1 MKLHYACLCAASLLC
16 LATSAAEAQAPAWS
30 RASRIGGSG
39 RDAGEAIAVDAAG
52 NTYVAGQYNSASI
65 TIGTTTLTKL
75 GSGTTNDM
83 FVAKYSPAG
92 AVLWATR
99 LGGTGDDVA
108 SAVTVDGTG
117 NVFVAGTFENSIAVA
132 GTTLTSAGTTD
143 MLLVRLN
150 SQGVPQWGVRAGG
163 PSNDIQPAITLDDAG
178 FIWMGG
184 SFQGTATVTGTSNTL
199 VSAGGFD
206 QALIKFNA
214 TTGAWVRMGREG
226 GTGFDIV
233 RGIVAV
239 GDALYATG
247 YFSSPTLSVG
257 GTTLTRRCQQ
267 NDGYLIKY
275 TRLLGF
281 TWARSEGASSA
292 TTYANYA
299 IAASADGSVVTAGE
313 FQGTIVVGGFTTIAN
328 NGANPGPM
336 TVRYTASGSVTGG
349 LDGSSSGQSFGR
361 ATGAVRDGA
370 GNTYITGYFRGNMQ
384 WSSTTI
390 SSAGNNDV
398 FVVKIPASGN
408 VEWVAKAGGSD
419 NDLALDLAL
428 DDAGNC
434 YLTGY
439 FNASAPFGAL
449 TTLTSAGQTDAF
461 VARLGGTVTST
472 RAARAATPLEAWPN
486 PVAAGR
492 TLHLTLPAARGTTT
506 LRLLDVV
513 GRVVHEQAIPASA
526 VLTLPTTLAP
536 GRYTA
541 EVQTSEML
549 LRRALLVQ

>member
-1 MKLHYACLCAASLLC
+1 MKLTYACLCAASLLC
-16 LATSAAEAQAPAWS
+16 LVSSAAEAQAPAWS

-39 RDAGEAIAVDAAG
+39 LDAGDAIAVDGAG
-52 NTYVAGQYNSASI
+52 NTYVAGHYNSASI
-65 TIGTTTLTKL
+65 TIGTTTLTNL

-99 LGGTGDDVA
+99 LGGTGEDVA
-108 SAVTVDGTG
+108 SAITVDGTG

-132 GTTLTSAGTTD
+132 GTTLTSAGVAD

-163 PSNDIQPAITLDDAG
+163 PNSDIQPTISLDDDG

-199 VSAGGFD
+199 ISAGSFD
-206 QALIKFNA
+206 QALIKFSA

-226 GTGFDIV
+226 STGLDV
-233 RGIVAV
+233 LRGIVAI

-247 YFSSPTLSVG
+247 YFASPTLLVG

-267 NDGYLIKY
+267 TDGYLIKY
-275 TRLLGF
+275 NRTLGF
-281 TWARSEGASSA
+281 TWARSEGAA
-292 TTYANYA
+292 GAITYANYA
-299 IAASADGSVVTAGE
+299 IAASTDGSVVTAGE
-313 FQGTIVVGGFTTIAN
+313 FRGTIVVGGFTTIAN
-328 NGANPGPM
+328 NGTNPGPM
-336 TVRYTASGSVTGG
+336 AVRYTASGSVTRG

-361 ATGAVRDGA
+361 VTGAVRDGA

-384 WSSTTI
+384 WSSTTV

-398 FVVKIPASGN
+398 FVVKIPPSGN

-419 NDLALDLAL
+419 NDLAFDLAL
-428 DDAGNC
+428 DGAGNC

-439 FNASAPFGAL
+439 FNGSAPFGTL
-449 TTLTSAGQTDAF
+449 TTLTSAG
-461 VARLGGTVTST
+461 G
-472 RAARAATPLEAWPN
+472 
-486 PVAAGR
+486 
-492 TLHLTLPAARGTTT
+492 
-506 LRLLDVV
+506 
-513 GRVVHEQAIPASA
+513 
-526 VLTLPTTLAP
+526 
-536 GRYTA
+536 
-541 EVQTSEML
+541 
-549 LRRALLVQ
+549 